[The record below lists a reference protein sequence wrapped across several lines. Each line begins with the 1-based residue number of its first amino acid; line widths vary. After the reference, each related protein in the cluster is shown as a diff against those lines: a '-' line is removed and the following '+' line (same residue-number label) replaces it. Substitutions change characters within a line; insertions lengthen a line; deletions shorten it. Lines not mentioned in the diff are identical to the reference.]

1 MVKSICSSAFNSFYK
16 KEMSYEQVKIY
27 CSENILK
34 NIVTL
39 SSQYILSP
47 EELELIDSH
56 LKKGV
61 LSYLAAKY
69 PLTDSNEI
77 NKKLEAAVH

>member
-1 MVKSICSSAFNSFYK
+1 
-16 KEMSYEQVKIY
+16 MSYEQVKIY

-39 SSQYILSP
+39 SSQYTLSLD
-47 EELELIDSH
+47 ELELIDSH